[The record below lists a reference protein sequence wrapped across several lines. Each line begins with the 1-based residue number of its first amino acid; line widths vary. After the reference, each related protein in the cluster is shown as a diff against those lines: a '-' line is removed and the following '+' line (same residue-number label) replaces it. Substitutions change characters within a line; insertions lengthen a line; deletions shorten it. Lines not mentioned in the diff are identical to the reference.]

1 MRKIRI
7 LLSFFILMLIIS
19 SNSFAAKNDIINVSM
34 NGSNVKVREV
44 PIILNGQAVILDDPS
59 FIHIDRALVPLRFVA
74 ESFGAVVGWEQKTKT
89 AMVTLNGKKINLTI
103 DSPNVTINQEKI
115 KLDENSIPKLVTFAN
130 KSDARTMV
138 PVRFISEI
146 LGFEAGYDIVKEQ
159 PFINT
164 EVVKDEVIDE
174 EVVELE
180 PEADKDKDKD
190 EEKDKDKDKDEEKE
204 EIKDLNRISDIY
216 LDYINGKEVIVVDG
230 SKDAK
235 YTITKIKNPER
246 LIIDIMDS
254 SFIKGDYFEY
264 NYDIAFIKGV
274 RASQFIGGNN
284 YKPGDKIV
292 RVVLDAKDG
301 EIDPN
306 VKIEVV
312 DGKLIIY
319 PKKSIWEN
327 INYDKANSI
336 ISILTLDK
344 TIYNVS
350 YDNVLKTIEIT
361 IPAGFDN
368 LDDDIGSVEN
378 GIFEEILILKD
389 SFETKIKLKF
399 NRTIEYEVLSDI
411 IDNEIQIKFKSV
423 NNVSASDRVIVID
436 PGHGGSQPGATSP
449 NGIKEKD
456 LNLKISLKVEAA
468 LKQLGYNVIMTR
480 DNDKTVGLYER
491 PGKANGIY
499 ADIFVSIHANSSTSP
514 TPSGI
519 EVLYSPATTGTNK
532 KVDQYPLAKMV
543 MDEILK
549 ATGAKERGV
558 IKRPDLVVIRE
569 ANMPAI
575 LVEVGFLSN
584 AEEEKQITNDS
595 YQNKLVEGIIKGIEK
610 YFAMY

>member
-7 LLSFFILMLIIS
+7 LLSFFILLLIIS
-19 SNSFAAKNDIINVSM
+19 SSSIAAKNDIINVSM
-34 NGSNVKVREV
+34 NGNNVKVREV
-44 PIILNGQAVILDDPS
+44 PIILNGQAVVSDDPS
-59 FIHIDRALVPLRFVA
+59 FIHIDRTLVPLRFVA
-74 ESFGAVVGWEQKTKT
+74 ESFGAVVDWEQKTKT

-103 DSPNVTINQEKI
+103 DSPNVTINQDKFN
-115 KLDENSIPKLVTFAN
+115 LDENSIPKLVTFAN

-138 PVRFISEI
+138 PIAFISGI
-146 LGFEAGYDIVKEQ
+146 LGFEVGYDEVLKQ
-159 PFINT
+159 PFINS
-164 EVVKDEVIDE
+164 EAVIDE
-174 EVVELE
+174 DVIELE
-180 PEADKDKDKD
+180 PETDD
-190 EEKDKDKDKDEEKE
+190 EKEEDKE

-216 LDYINGKEVIVVDG
+216 LDYKNGKEVIVVDG
-230 SKDAK
+230 TKDAK
-235 YTITKIKNPER
+235 YNIIKLTNPER

-254 SFIKGDYFEY
+254 AFIEGDYFEY

-274 RASQFIGGNN
+274 RASQFAGDNN
-284 YKPGDKIV
+284 YKPEDKIV
-292 RVVLDAKDG
+292 RVVLDAKEG
-301 EIDPN
+301 EINPEVN
-306 VKIEVV
+306 IEIV

-319 PKKSIWEN
+319 PKKSIWES
-327 INYDKANSI
+327 INYDKTNSI

-350 YDNVLKTIEIT
+350 YDHILKTIEIK

-368 LDDDIGSVEN
+368 LEEDLVSVKD
-378 GIFEEILILKD
+378 GLFEEIKIEKNPI
-389 SFETKIKLKF
+389 ETKIKLKF
-399 NRTIEYEVLSDI
+399 NRSIEFEVLSDI
-411 IDNEIQIKFKSV
+411 IDNEIQIGYKRV
-423 NNVSASDRVIVID
+423 NNISTKDRVIVID
-436 PGHGGSQPGATSP
+436 PGHGGSAPGASSP

-480 DNDKTVGLYER
+480 DTDKTLGLYER
-491 PGKANGIY
+491 PGIANEIF
-499 ADIFVSIHANSSTSP
+499 ADIFVSIHANST
-514 TPSGI
+514 TNKDVSGI

-584 AEEEKQITNDS
+584 VEEEKQITNDS

-610 YFAMY
+610 YFEIY

>member
-19 SNSFAAKNDIINVSM
+19 SNSFAANNDIINVSM

-44 PIILNGQAVILDDPS
+44 PIILNGQAVVLDDPS
-59 FIHIDRALVPLRFVA
+59 FIHIDRTLVPLRFLA

-103 DSPNVTINQEKI
+103 DSPNVTINEDKI
-115 KLDENSIPKLVTFAN
+115 ILDGNSTPKLVTFAN
-130 KSDARTMV
+130 KDDAKTMV
-138 PVRFISEI
+138 PIAFISGVFGYEV
-146 LGFEAGYDIVKEQ
+146 GYDAIKKQ
-159 PFINT
+159 PFINS
-164 EVVKDEVIDE
+164 EQVKDEVIDE

-180 PEADKDKDKD
+180 PET
-190 EEKDKDKDKDEEKE
+190 DKDKDEEKE

-235 YTITKIKNPER
+235 YNITKINNPER

-274 RASQFIGGNN
+274 RASQFVGGNN
-284 YKPGDKIV
+284 YKPEDKVV

-319 PKKSIWEN
+319 PKKSIWGN
-327 INYDKANSI
+327 INYDKTNSI

-350 YDNVLKTIEIT
+350 YDHVLKTIEIT

-368 LDDDIGSVEN
+368 FDDDIGSVKD
-378 GIFEEILILKD
+378 GIFEEVLILKN
-389 SFETKIKLKF
+389 SVETKIKLKF
-399 NRTIEYEVLSDI
+399 NRTIEYEVLSDV

-423 NNVSASDRVIVID
+423 NNLSASDRVIVLD
-436 PGHGGSQPGATSP
+436 PGHGGSQPGASSP

-480 DNDKTVGLYER
+480 DSDTTVGLYER

-584 AEEEKQITNDS
+584 AEEERQITNDS

-610 YFAMY
+610 YFEMY